1 MTEAFKPLNW
11 HGFGE
16 DTLCEGEVWFSDA
29 WQGAR
34 AALVK
39 PPTQTDQAHEEQERV
54 IGVILEALSE
64 GQIVVYARHPQSD
77 EKRLVEPHRWLRFS
91 GPLIGGWDKVPD
103 HYADD
108 FGPFVN
114 RRLRT
119 DGKAFLEWLQWMRT
133 LQGNHRKLGSL
144 PGFELIDYAKQ
155 EARQQIKALRQ
166 GEVSASVPQ
175 GYVGIDKPFRHAL
188 DEIYPERLDQ
198 SGWVSPTD
206 DDGWTTGPVPP
217 DEILEAWQP
226 RLLPFLRKAPISQSN
241 WLRPLLV
248 DVATR
253 LDAARHSTG
262 IRVYY
267 WSNRDA
273 RAFDVPDRLLRP
285 GDSFLANGSVWF
297 HGQITNL
304 FGPDDLEFLDGAA
317 AFVEKGDDLLLL
329 DACLKS
335 AGLTGMHSTSRSKKR
350 GPQKGGGWAKA
361 DEALFPEIAK
371 LIESGKAKSAYGATL
386 IIGERLPG
394 EGDAINR
401 AKRVSGRYLKAK
413 RLSESSNK

>member
-1 MTEAFKPLNW
+1 MTEAFRPLNW

-39 PPTQTDQAHEEQERV
+39 PPAQTDQAHEEQERV
-54 IGVILEALSE
+54 IGVILKALSE

-103 HYADD
+103 HYSDD

-133 LQGNHRKLGSL
+133 LQGNNRKLGSL

-155 EARQQIKALRQ
+155 EARERIKASRQ
-166 GEVSASVPQ
+166 GEVSASLPQ
-175 GYVGIDKPFRHAL
+175 GYIGIHKPFRQVL
-188 DEIYPERLDQ
+188 DAIYPEQLDQ
-198 SGWVSPTD
+198 SCWVSPTD
-206 DDGWTTGPVPP
+206 DDGWTRGPVPP
-217 DEILEAWQP
+217 IEILEAWQP
-226 RLLPFLRKAPISQSN
+226 RLLPFLRKIPIPQSN

-285 GDSFLANGSVWF
+285 GNDFLANGSVWF
-297 HGQITNL
+297 YGQITNL
-304 FGPDDLEFLDGAA
+304 FGPDELDFLDGAA
-317 AFVEKGDDLLLL
+317 AFVEEGNERLLL
-329 DACLKS
+329 DSCLKN
-335 AGLTGMHSTSRSKKR
+335 AGLSSIHETPKR
-350 GPQKGGGWAKA
+350 GERGPKKGGGWAKA
-361 DEALFPEIAK
+361 DEALFPEITK
-371 LIESGKAKSAYGATL
+371 LIKSGQAKSAFGAAS
-386 IIGERLPG
+386 IIGNRLPG
-394 EGDAINR
+394 TGDPSHR
-401 AKRVSGRYLKAK
+401 AKRIAKRYIEAQ
-413 RLSESSNK
+413 RLSESKKE